1 MKRTVWTRILAVLL
15 VVCMMAPSVSAAGW
29 GSWGSNASTNGWG
42 DWFRGI
48 WDQIIGTIGG
58 GEEEE
63 PVVEEEQEL
72 VLIEDAS
79 TVENGDMLRASTYA
93 LTTASEADAVGTNAA
108 ETQADTSTTLKYFPI
123 TLYDYDDTT
132 INNATHQVEVDAGLS
147 DKWNGIYFSGGSPS
161 PESYTYSSGEASYS
175 SASISYSRN
184 NNYSEYINT
193 TYYYKSGDNYYLIT
207 SLGCSR
213 RSGWWPDYTY
223 TWTIG
228 YNGTTTTVN
237 GNPLR
242 VYRFSNSIITTKS
255 LPYADWNWWNK
266 NTGESGAANGQ
277 KTYTGLVSSSLD
289 SNKDIVFTK
298 PDGGIFNSDAAVK
311 SIYTNVELPFVYN
324 KSNGTYTFDASKN
337 GVYFH
342 EDSTQGSAGTAASN
356 TRLYFAE
363 NDPQGWSGMKYG
375 DGSTNLWAPFNE
387 DDLTGEGSVNYHFGM
402 RTTIPFTMT
411 SNGRMD
417 AGDNDSAAIQFS
429 FSGDDD
435 VWVFID
441 GQLVVDLGGIHNR
454 LDVTINFAE
463 NTVVYS
469 ESNDS
474 DAEIG
479 SYNDPSFATKQT
491 LFENLISQNRTTFAA
506 TDSHELT
513 IFYLERGAG
522 SSNCKIEFNL
532 PMKDVVTVQKI
543 VDGQVAVDENGNT
556 TFEDLSDLTADQL
569 TVLNNLNFGFTIYK
583 NDAPWANATYNLL
596 SANGQVISTPSTD
609 SSGHFYLKNGQ
620 TAKFVG
626 EFDNTDGDNYYVV
639 EDIKD
644 GFIYTTYSATAEA
657 AGGASISNDVAY
669 SYYKESGAYY
679 VTDTDYSTL
688 LASGTYNVIGGSESE
703 DALAIVCKN
712 YMNASLPRPSAIPN
726 DDKVVI
732 DYGLSVEADITAND
746 YHLGDS
752 HSYSIDT
759 EKYPVNGDVYTAT
772 YGTFTLENGKI
783 TYTLNKQLT
792 GVEVIEYIMSA
803 YATAENG
810 ETITAT
816 GTAKVYII
824 PATTMYYEENFG
836 LVTFTG
842 TGWQDAL
849 VTESAYTNAT
859 QEPGVVGTVGDSPYG
874 SDVAYLND
882 SHDSNGTSKYAS
894 TKDGAVKFSYTFT
907 GTGTSFFARTTSNT
921 GYMRIVVTDAFDKT
935 VQSTYRDTAYK
946 STGTLY
952 NIPVFTIDGLNYGT
966 YTVTVTVAK
975 KNADLGYGGD
985 FWLDGIRVFEPL
997 SSEDA
1002 NSSVATSAYATDGEA
1017 NMTNVTLRNKLLG
1030 EADLDDEDNPVW
1042 SEDGNFVL
1050 FTDVNGEMTT
1060 AEEYKSIGPKE
1071 EVYLNKGQSVTFSL
1085 YDWDPNTNKVYLGIK
1100 APFGSGMAK
1109 VGSTTLT
1116 ISNAADCYYDITSYG
1131 AVTTDEDGVKTVTF
1145 AIAST
1150 DNLISL
1156 TNIKVTGNAKFTI
1169 VSTGVDED
1177 YPGSQN

>member
-161 PESYTYSSGEASYS
+161 PYS
-175 SASISYSRN
+175 SANISYNRN

-193 TYYYKSGDNYYLIT
+193 TYYYKSGDNYYQIT
-207 SLGCSR
+207 SLSCST
-213 RSGWWPDYTY
+213 RSVWFSTSY

-228 YNGTTTTVN
+228 YIGYKGTKETATVN
-237 GNPLR
+237 GNPLS
-242 VYRFSNSIITTKS
+242 VYRLSNSIITTKA

-266 NTGESGAANGQ
+266 NSSSDTNGQ

-311 SIYTNVELPFVYN
+311 SIYTNVEMPFVYN

-342 EDSTQGSAGTAASN
+342 KDSTQGSAGTAASN
-356 TRLYFAE
+356 TRLYFNE
-363 NDPQGWSGMKYG
+363 GNTQSNGGNYG
-375 DGSTNLWAPFNE
+375 DGSSTVWAPFNDGTSFSE
-387 DDLTGEGSVNYHFGM
+387 SKMNYHFGM

-417 AGDNDSAAIQFS
+417 AGDNNSDAIQFS

-454 LDVTINFAE
+454 LDVTINFAA

-479 SYNDPSFATKQT
+479 SYNDPSFATTQT
-491 LFENLISQNRTTFAA
+491 LFGNLISQDRTTFAA

-532 PMKDVVTVQKI
+532 PMKDVVTVRKI
-543 VDGQVAVDENGNT
+543 VDGQMAVDENGNT
-556 TFEDLSDLTADQL
+556 AFEDLSDLTADQL

-688 LASGTYNVIGGSESE
+688 LASGTYHVIGGSESE

-824 PATTMYYEENFG
+824 PATTMYYEEDFAG
-836 LVTFTG
+836 LVTYTG
-842 TGWQDAL
+842 GSSSGWSTVGNAQTDA
-849 VTESAYTNAT
+849 

-874 SDVAYLND
+874 SDVAYLYD
-882 SHDSNGTSKYAS
+882 SGDSNGSSKHVD
-894 TKDGAVKFSYTFT
+894 TTNGAAKFSYTFT

-921 GYMRIVVTDAFDKT
+921 GYLRIVVAGGEANQTI
-935 VQSTYRDTAYK
+935 YRDTVYK
-946 STGTLY
+946 GTDTDTLY
-952 NIPVFTIDGLNYGT
+952 NIPVFTTDGLAYGT

-975 KNADLGYGGD
+975 QNTKLGYKSE
-985 FWLDGIRVFEPL
+985 FWLDGIRVYQPL
-997 SSEDA
+997 NEGDA
-1002 NSSVATSAYATDGEA
+1002 NVAVATGAYATDGEA
-1017 NMTNVTLRNKLLG
+1017 NMANVTLRNKLLG
-1030 EADLDDEDNPVW
+1030 EADLDEEDNPVW
-1042 SEDGNFVL
+1042 KEGGNFVL
-1050 FTDVNGEMTT
+1050 FTDVDGELDT

-1071 EVYLNKGQSVTFSL
+1071 EVYLNEGQSVTFSL

>member
-161 PESYTYSSGEASYS
+161 PYS
-175 SASISYSRN
+175 SANISYNRN

-193 TYYYKSGDNYYLIT
+193 TYYYKSGDNYYQIT
-207 SLGCSR
+207 SLSCST
-213 RSGWWPDYTY
+213 RSVWFSTSY

-228 YNGTTTTVN
+228 YIGYKGTKETATVN
-237 GNPLR
+237 GNPLS
-242 VYRFSNSIITTKS
+242 VYRLSNSIITTKA

-266 NTGESGAANGQ
+266 NSSSDTNGQ

-311 SIYTNVELPFVYN
+311 SIYTNVEMPFVYN

-342 EDSTQGSAGTAASN
+342 KDSTQGSAGTAASN
-356 TRLYFAE
+356 TRLYFNE
-363 NDPQGWSGMKYG
+363 GNTQSNGGNYG
-375 DGSTNLWAPFNE
+375 DGSSTVWAPFNDGTSFSE
-387 DDLTGEGSVNYHFGM
+387 SKMNYHFGM

-417 AGDNDSAAIQFS
+417 AGDNNSDAIQFS

-454 LDVTINFAE
+454 LDVTINFAA

-479 SYNDPSFATKQT
+479 SYNDPSFATTQT
-491 LFENLISQNRTTFAA
+491 LFGNLISQDRTTFAA

-532 PMKDVVTVQKI
+532 PMKDVVTVRKI
-543 VDGQVAVDENGNT
+543 VDGQMAVDENGNT
-556 TFEDLSDLTADQL
+556 AFEDLSDLTADQL

-688 LASGTYNVIGGSESE
+688 LASGTYHVIGGSESE

-894 TKDGAVKFSYTFT
+894 TANSAVKFSYTFT
-907 GTGTSFFARTTSNT
+907 GTGTSFFARTTNNT
-921 GYMRIVVTDAFDKT
+921 GYMKVVVTNAAGDT
-935 VQSTYRDTAYK
+935 IQSCYRDTVYK
-946 STGTLY
+946 NNGTLY
-952 NIPVFTIDGLNYGT
+952 NIPVFTTDELDYGA

-975 KNADLGYGGD
+975 NNAGLGYGGE

-997 SSEDA
+997 DPDDA
-1002 NSSVATSAYATDGEA
+1002 YKPIATSAYATDGEA
-1017 NMTNVTLRNKLLG
+1017 NMANVTLRNKLLS
-1030 EADLDDEDNPVW
+1030 ETDLDDAGNPVW
-1042 SEDGNFVL
+1042 TGGNFVL
-1050 FTDVNGEMTT
+1050 FTDIDGKLNTVEQY
-1060 AEEYKSIGPKE
+1060 ESIGPKE
-1071 EVYLNKGQSVTFSL
+1071 EVYLAEGQRVTFSL
-1085 YDWDPNTNKVYLGIK
+1085 YDWDPNSNKIYLGIK
-1100 APFGSGMAK
+1100 APTGSGTVT
-1109 VGSTTLT
+1109 VGNDTLE
-1116 ISNAADCYYDITSYG
+1116 IKNAVDCYYDITNFATIST
-1131 AVTTDEDGVKTVTF
+1131 VTETDEYGTEYVYKVATF
-1145 AIAST
+1145 KITASEG
-1150 DNLISL
+1150 LISV
-1156 TNIKVTGNAKFTI
+1156 TNIKVTGNFKFTI
-1169 VSTGVDED
+1169 IENEDVGVPGDEN
-1177 YPGSQN
+1177 QEE